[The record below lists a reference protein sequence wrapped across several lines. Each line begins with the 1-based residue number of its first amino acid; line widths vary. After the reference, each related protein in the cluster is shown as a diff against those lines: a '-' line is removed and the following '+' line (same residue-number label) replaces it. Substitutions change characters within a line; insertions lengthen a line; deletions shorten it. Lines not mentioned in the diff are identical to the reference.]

1 MVSRRLFEYYSP
13 QKRRM
18 CLDAYRAA
26 TTGHELQENI
36 EHAPLEFC
44 RHLDVTGLGL
54 GSIPHTRGFFARIDL
69 LDHRA
74 LGTPRDQ
81 RRELCWVRSGQ
92 GWYLDWSQSRAP
104 AQISS
109 TLRVRGRHVR
119 PKQSFFSTDRLNS
132 RAGKRPPCIS
142 KLVPF
147 FPGIEPHAT
156 ITGLSKTWHQRRLG
170 LSIASLSKPVRFG

>member
-1 MVSRRLFEYYSP
+1 MRTALRRQVTSF
-13 QKRRM
+13 KRI
-18 CLDAYRAA
+18 LN
-26 TTGHELQENI
+26 TL
-36 EHAPLEFC
+36 PLEFC